1 MSDTPEQ
8 RPARPSRTGQ
18 APATAPSGTVGE
30 GAGKPAPGARSKA
43 AAASTPPASS
53 ASSAPSRSS
62 SSGPAGSAG
71 PSVPE
76 PPASAN
82 PGTPANP
89 EASQEPSL
97 DEQIAAYQREFRDL
111 DPQVEQVVSAL
122 GRLNRRMNVAYG
134 RQVAALGISN
144 AEWEVLKT
152 LVLSGAPYRL
162 GPGDLAKRL
171 GLTPA
176 AMTHRIDRM
185 ATEGLVTRDRDE
197 SNRVRVIVELTDE
210 GRAKWLEAMRMATD
224 FEEELLQDLS
234 GEERG
239 VLGEML
245 IRLLRRVEQAQPDAG
260 GRLTDLDQGPGRAG
274 IENVNSEG

>member
-8 RPARPSRTGQ
+8 RPGRAART
-18 APATAPSGTVGE
+18 APASATAPIGASDE
-30 GAGKPAPGARSKA
+30 EAGKPGQDSA
-43 AAASTPPASS
+43 AAPFSSSRPSPSSS
-53 ASSAPSRSS
+53 AA
-62 SSGPAGSAG
+62 SGVSP
-71 PSVPE
+71 
-76 PPASAN
+76 N
-82 PGTPANP
+82 PGT
-89 EASQEPSL
+89 SQEPGL

-111 DPQVEQVVSAL
+111 DPQVEKVVSAL

-152 LVLSGAPYRL
+152 LVLSGTPYRL

-185 ATEGLVTRDRDE
+185 AAEGLVTRDRDE

-210 GRAKWLEAMRMATD
+210 GRAKWLEAMRMATA
-224 FEEELLQDLS
+224 FEEDLLQDLS
-234 GEERG
+234 AEERG

-260 GRLTDLDQGPGRAG
+260 GRLTDLD
-274 IENVNSEG
+274 

>member
-8 RPARPSRTGQ
+8 RPGRPTRTTQ
-18 APATAPSGTVGE
+18 ATAPAGPTGE
-30 GAGKPAPGARSKA
+30 ESGKPAQGSPAGA
-43 AAASTPPASS
+43 AAPSPS
-53 ASSAPSRSS
+53 SRSS
-62 SSGPAGSAG
+62 SSTGSAG
-71 PSVPE
+71 SSRSRSSGSAASKPSTSAPSGT
-76 PPASAN
+76 SAN
-82 PGTPANP
+82 NET
-89 EASQEPSL
+89 SQEPSL

-111 DPQVEQVVSAL
+111 DPQVEKVVSAL

-134 RQVAALGISN
+134 RQVAALDISN

-185 ATEGLVTRDRDE
+185 AAEGLVTRDRDE

-224 FEEELLQDLS
+224 FEEDLLQDLS

-260 GRLTDLDQGPGRAG
+260 GRLTDLD
-274 IENVNSEG
+274 